1 MRRTFIWGL
10 SLCCVLMAA
19 AGQDRPRNEIRL
31 IDEADLNCSL
41 LAIEEVP
48 RLKIDAAERME
59 ERTFL
64 LQGDVFVFNRYPG
77 DNLALGQ
84 MLNILE
90 IGETVKVT
98 ARRGRPVTAAFQR
111 GRAKIVI
118 LNAASGRAR
127 IEKACGPIEVGQ
139 ALGPLAGGDVLKGV
153 DQGFEAV
160 ERKAEGPHG
169 AVLFLGNLASQIG
182 PGQMAL
188 VEIGTDQGIQAG
200 QQLTA
205 FRVNEKN
212 ALWQGMASV
221 IVVHA
226 GPRVSTIK
234 VLSARDALRVGDFVQ
249 PK

>member
-1 MRRTFIWGL
+1 MRRTFVWGL
-10 SLCCVLMAA
+10 SLCCILMAA
-19 AGQDRPRNEIRL
+19 AGQDRLRNEIRL
-31 IDEADLNCSL
+31 IDEADLTCSI
-41 LAIEEVP
+41 LAVEEVP

-64 LQGDVFVFNRYPG
+64 LQGDLFVFKRYPG

-84 MLNILE
+84 ILNILE

-98 ARRGRPVTAAFQR
+98 ARRARPVMAAYQR
-111 GRAKIVI
+111 GRAKIDI

-139 ALGPLAGGDVLKGV
+139 VLGPLAGGDVLRGI
-153 DQGFEAV
+153 DQGFDSV
-160 ERKAEGPHG
+160 ERKTEGPQG
-169 AVLFLGNLASQIG
+169 AVLFLGNRASQIG

-188 VEIGTDQGIQAG
+188 VEIGTDQGLQAG

-205 FRVNEKN
+205 FRLNEKN
-212 ALWQGMASV
+212 AIWQGMANV

-226 GPRVSTIK
+226 GPRVSAVK
-234 VLSARDALRVGDFVQ
+234 VLSAREALRVGDLVQ